1 MAYSYRN
8 IDNELEEAYMEML
21 KNEQQY
27 WIEYKPVY
35 KKEYLRQLKLERIL
49 NGKEKSIRQK

>member
-1 MAYSYRN
+1 MYSYRN
-8 IDNELEEAYMEML
+8 IDNEIEQAYIEML